1 MGRRAKIVSTIGPAS
16 RSREAL
22 RSLIEA
28 GTDVVRLN
36 MSHGTRQEHADVVAS
51 VRHIAAELKKPV
63 AILLDLAGP
72 KLRTGT
78 LKGKGPVNLP
88 TGASITITAIDIEGD
103 ETTISTNYPQ
113 LPREVSVGDRI
124 LLDDGLIE
132 LVVEEKKETEI
143 SCRIVHGGRLGERK
157 GLNLPGVTLSV
168 SALTEKDQADL
179 KFGLEQGVD
188 YIGLS
193 FVRSA
198 DDCLMARRLIE
209 QSGYAVPIIAKIEK
223 REAVKSLDEIIR
235 VADGVMV
242 ARGDLGVETS
252 VESVPVIQKEIIAKA
267 NRAEKVVIT
276 ATQMLQSMIENPRPT
291 RAEAS
296 DVANAILDGTDA
308 VMLSGETAVGEFPIE
323 AVKTMNR
330 IVCTAEESPLVR
342 HILVER
348 AGGEHSGSYGRAIAE
363 AAAFAAE
370 EMNARLI
377 VVFSEGGNMPRH
389 LAALRPSQRI
399 IALTPSA
406 ATYRRLALVWG
417 VEPHQCEFSLRSD
430 ELITSCDHKLM
441 SEGIAS
447 RDEVVVL
454 MAGRLSGLGLSSMMK
469 LHRVGEELS

>member
-1 MGRRAKIVSTIGPAS
+1 
-16 RSREAL
+16 
-22 RSLIEA
+22 
-28 GTDVVRLN
+28 LN
-36 MSHGTRQEHADVVAS
+36 
-51 VRHIAAELKKPV
+51 KPV

-78 LKGKGPVNLP
+78 LKGKRPVELQP
-88 TGASITITAIDIEGD
+88 GSSIMITATDIEGD
-103 ETTISTNYPQ
+103 GQIISTNYSL
-113 LPREVSVGDRI
+113 LPHEALVGDRI

-132 LVVEEKKETEI
+132 LVVEEKRESEI
-143 SCRIVHGGRLGERK
+143 VCRIVHGGLLGEHK
-157 GLNLPGVTLSV
+157 GLSLPGVTLSV

-188 YIGLS
+188 YLGLS

-198 DDCLMARRLIE
+198 ENCLAARRLIE
-209 QSGYAVPIIAKIEK
+209 QSGFDVPIIAKIEK
-223 REAVKSLDEIIR
+223 REAIKNLDEIIR

-252 VESVPVIQKEIIAKA
+252 VESVPVLQKEIIAKA

-296 DVANAILDGTDA
+296 DVANAVLDGTDA

-342 HILVER
+342 QVLAER

-370 EMNARLI
+370 EMQARLI
-377 VVFSEGGNMPRH
+377 VVFTESGAMARH
-389 LAALRPSQRI
+389 IAALRPSQRI
-399 IALTPSA
+399 IALTSSA
-406 ATYRRLALVWG
+406 TTYRRLALVWG
-417 VEPHQCEFSLRSD
+417 VEPHRCEFSPRSE
-430 ELITSCDHKLM
+430 ELITSCDQMLIR
-441 SEGIAS
+441 EGIAS
-447 RDEVVVL
+447 RGEVVVL

-469 LHRVGEELS
+469 LHRVGEA

>member
-1 MGRRAKIVSTIGPAS
+1 MRRAKIISTIGPAS
-16 RSREAL
+16 RSREVL

-36 MSHGTRQEHADVVAS
+36 MSHGRQQEHAEVVAL
-51 VRHIAAELKKPV
+51 VRRLAEELNKPV

-78 LKGKGPVNLP
+78 LKGKGPIELR
-88 TGASITITAIDIEGD
+88 TGASITITSTEVEGD
-103 ETTISTNYPQ
+103 EQVISTNYSS
-113 LPREVSVGDRI
+113 LPRDASVDDRI

-132 LVVEEKKETEI
+132 LVVEEKREREI
-143 SCRIVHGGRLGERK
+143 VCRVVHGGPLGEHK

-168 SALTEKDQADL
+168 SALTEKDRADL
-179 KFGLEQGVD
+179 KFGLEQGAD

-198 DDCLMARRLIE
+198 DECLTARQLIE
-209 QSGYAVPIIAKIEK
+209 QAGHTVPIIAKIEK
-223 REAVKSLDEIIR
+223 REAVKNLDEIIR

-252 VESVPVIQKEIIAKA
+252 VESVPVLQKEIIAKA

-276 ATQMLQSMIENPRPT
+276 ATQMLQSMIGNPRPT

-296 DVANAILDGTDA
+296 DVANAVLDGTDA
-308 VMLSGETAVGEFPIE
+308 VMLSGETAVGEFPVE
-323 AVKTMNR
+323 AVKTMHR
-330 IVCTAEESPLVR
+330 IVSAAEASPLVR
-342 HILVER
+342 HVLAER
-348 AGGEHSGSYGRAIAE
+348 ASGERSGSPGRAIAE

-370 EMNARLI
+370 EINARLI
-377 VVFSEGGNMPRH
+377 IVFTESGAMAQH
-389 LAALRPSQRI
+389 IAALRPSERI
-399 IALTPSA
+399 IALTSSV

-430 ELITSCDHKLM
+430 ELITSCDRKLM

-447 RDEVVVL
+447 RGEVVVL

-469 LHRVGEELS
+469 LHRVGEE